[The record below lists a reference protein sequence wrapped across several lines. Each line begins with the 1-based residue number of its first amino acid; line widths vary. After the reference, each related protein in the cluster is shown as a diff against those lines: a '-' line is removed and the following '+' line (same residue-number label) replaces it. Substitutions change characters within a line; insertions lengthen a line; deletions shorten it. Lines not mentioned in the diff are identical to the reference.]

1 MDPSMTNSPTTT
13 GRRSELLRRLALAVL
28 AVGAGSAAMWLT
40 SDVTRYA
47 VARGVA
53 IRNLDARAMALVFGP
68 GVSGVGLLLA
78 AVLLLTRRRFALGI
92 YWGAVFVAVAVE
104 LLSRF
109 GCFNLSTPPGG
120 ETQVVF
126 TSPEFDE
133 SILWHVGAVSL
144 LGLLI
149 VMGHWLTAPRDSAYA
164 RT

>member
-1 MDPSMTNSPTTT
+1 MTNSPTIAD
-13 GRRSELLRRLALAVL
+13 RRSDLLRCCVLAVL
-28 AVGAGSAAMWLT
+28 AVGAGSAAVGLT
-40 SDVTRYA
+40 WDVTRHV

-53 IRNLDARAMALVFGP
+53 IRTLDARAMALVFGP
-68 GVSGVGLLLA
+68 GVAGVSLLLA
-78 AVLLLTRRRFALGI
+78 AVLLSTRRRSALVV
-92 YWGAVFVAVAVE
+92 YWAAVSVAVAVE

-120 ETQVVF
+120 GTQVVF

-133 SILWHVGAVSL
+133 SVLWHMGEVSL

-149 VMGHWLTAPRDSAYA
+149 VMGHWLTTPRDGACA

>member
-1 MDPSMTNSPTTT
+1 
-13 GRRSELLRRLALAVL
+13 LAA
-28 AVGAGSAAMWLT
+28 GAGSVGVWLT
-40 SDVTRYA
+40 SDVTRCV

-53 IRNLDARAMALVFGP
+53 IRTLDARAMALVFGP
-68 GVSGVGLLLA
+68 GVAGAGLLLA
-78 AVLLLTRRRFALGI
+78 ALLLLTRRRFALGI

-133 SILWHVGAVSL
+133 SVRWHMGEVSL

-149 VMGHWLTAPRDSAYA
+149 VMGHWLTAPPGQGQGERIKPVAG
-164 RT
+164 